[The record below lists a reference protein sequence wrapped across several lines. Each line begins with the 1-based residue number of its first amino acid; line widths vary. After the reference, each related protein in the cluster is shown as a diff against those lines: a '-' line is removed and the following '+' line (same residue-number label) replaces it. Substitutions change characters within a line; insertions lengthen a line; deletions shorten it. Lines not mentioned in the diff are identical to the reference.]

1 MATNSGGLRSMRGEM
16 KMIYD
21 KIAFEANPFSY
32 SLEFLSRIT
41 LVRGDSAT
49 GKTYLY
55 QILEDVKLLDQY
67 KDMKLFNY
75 KTDGF
80 HEELRQ
86 CKNKFIVID
95 NADILLDEED
105 RRFINFEKSNQ
116 YMLFLR
122 NCDGLNL
129 TADSFTVLDDEDYHI
144 TLRRE
149 LVMA

>member
-1 MATNSGGLRSMRGEM
+1 
-16 KMIYD
+16 MIYD
-21 KIAFEANPFSY
+21 KIEFEANPFSY
-32 SLEFLSRIT
+32 SLVFFSRIT

-67 KDMKLFNY
+67 KDIKLFNY
-75 KTDGF
+75 KSDNF
-80 HEELRQ
+80 HEELKR
-86 CKNKFIVID
+86 CRNKFIVID

-105 RRFINFEKSNQ
+105 RGFINFEKSNQ

-129 TADSFTVLDDEDYHI
+129 TADSFTVLNDEDYRV

-149 LVMA
+149 LVIA